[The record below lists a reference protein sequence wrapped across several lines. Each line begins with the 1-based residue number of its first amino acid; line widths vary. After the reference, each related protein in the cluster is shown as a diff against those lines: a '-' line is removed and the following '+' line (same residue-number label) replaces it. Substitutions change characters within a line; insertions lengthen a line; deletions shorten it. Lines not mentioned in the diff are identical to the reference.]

1 MSDAMIANGSGRSC
15 DVQLRRL
22 AESAGDETNSS
33 VFSKK
38 EGNMGKDIVPRDRP
52 SSSGLHPYVY
62 AAIAAL
68 ALWFIVSVWMAFASD
83 GYTDWLLVVVSGFLL
98 IFVGLPFVLSR
109 VSRDD
114 ADDGAPQRSF
124 RNWASCEF
132 DTWQYRLSC
141 KNAAVEV
148 LLPVAAI
155 AFGMTAFGV
164 ILLLVS
170 HGTI

>member
-1 MSDAMIANGSGRSC
+1 
-15 DVQLRRL
+15 
-22 AESAGDETNSS
+22 
-33 VFSKK
+33 
-38 EGNMGKDIVPRDRP
+38 
-52 SSSGLHPYVY
+52 
-62 AAIAAL
+62 
-68 ALWFIVSVWMAFASD
+68 
-83 GYTDWLLVVVSGFLL
+83 VSGFLL

-114 ADDGAPQRSF
+114 ADDGAPRRSF

-170 HGTI
+170 HGVI